1 VIGFLAILGS
11 KIISEY
17 DAYPSMFAYI
27 YLFST
32 KVSIISTFVSLTLE
46 PAANSKA
53 FLTSGF

>member
-1 VIGFLAILGS
+1 
-11 KIISEY
+11 
-17 DAYPSMFAYI
+17 MFAYI